1 MLCPNYNVSAA
12 QSVPFG
18 KRTAKSTNERT
29 IFMKKSLSVLLTLAF
44 ILCAFSVSCARKPQH
59 DSDVSFNVA
68 VLKGPTGM
76 GAAKLIGDEYENYN
90 VTVESSPDA
99 VTGKF
104 ISGEYDVA
112 AVPVNLASVLYNKLE
127 GDVVMLGV
135 TTLGVL
141 YVVENGNEV
150 NSIADLAGK
159 PVDATGQG
167 STPEYIINYLLEKND
182 ISDKVEINYHA
193 EHSELTSLL
202 GSGSVRIGILPEP
215 NVTAVLNSNPD
226 LRIALNLTEEWNK
239 VCSTECVQGVLIAR
253 KGFAAENKT
262 AVEQFI
268 KDYAESSDF
277 VVNNIDDASKLIVEA
292 GILPSEDIA
301 KKAIPNCN
309 IVFYSGE
316 RMKKAAEGMYSVLFA
331 SNPKSIGGKLPEAD
345 FYFGA

>member
-1 MLCPNYNVSAA
+1 
-12 QSVPFG
+12 
-18 KRTAKSTNERT
+18 
-29 IFMKKSLSVLLTLAF
+29 MKKFLSFLLTLVL
-44 ILCAFSVSCARKPQH
+44 IISVFSVSCAKK
-59 DSDVSFNVA
+59 SNVSIDIA

-76 GAAKLIGDEYENYN
+76 GAAKLIGSKYENYN
-90 VTVESSPDA
+90 VTVEASPDA

-112 AVPVNLASVLYNKLE
+112 AVPVNLASVLYNKLD

-141 YVVENGNEV
+141 YVVENGDEV

-167 STPEYIINYLLEKND
+167 STPEYIINYLLEKNN
-182 ISDKVEINYHA
+182 ITEKVEINYHA

-202 GSGSVRIGILPEP
+202 ASGNVRIGILPEP
-215 NVTAVLNSNPD
+215 NVTAVLSSNSD
-226 LRIALNLTEEWNK
+226 LRIALDLTDEWNK
-239 VCSTECVQGVLIAR
+239 VCSTECVQGVIIAR
-253 KGFAAENKT
+253 KSFAVENK
-262 AVEQFI
+262 AAIEQFI

-277 VVNNIDDASKLIVEA
+277 VVNNIDDAAKLIVEA
-292 GILPSEDIA
+292 GILPSEGVA

-309 IVFYSGE
+309 IVFYSGKK
-316 RMKKAAEGMYSVLFA
+316 MKAAAEGMYSVLFA
-331 SNPKSIGGKLPEAD
+331 ANPKSIGGKLPEAD

>member
-1 MLCPNYNVSAA
+1 
-12 QSVPFG
+12 
-18 KRTAKSTNERT
+18 
-29 IFMKKSLSVLLTLAF
+29 MKKFLSFLLTLVL
-44 ILCAFSVSCARKPQH
+44 IISVFSVSCAKK
-59 DSDVSFNVA
+59 SNVSIDIA

-76 GAAKLIGDEYENYN
+76 GAANLIGSKYENYN
-90 VTVESSPDA
+90 VTVEASPDA

-112 AVPVNLASVLYNKLE
+112 AVPVNLASVLYNKLD

-141 YVVENGNEV
+141 YVVENGDEV

-167 STPEYIINYLLEKND
+167 STPEYIINYLLEKNN
-182 ISDKVEINYHA
+182 ITEKVEINYHA

-202 GSGSVRIGILPEP
+202 ASGNVRIGILPEP
-215 NVTAVLNSNPD
+215 NVTAVLSSNSD
-226 LRIALNLTEEWNK
+226 LRIALNLTDEWNK
-239 VCSTECVQGVLIAR
+239 VCSTECVQGVIIAR
-253 KGFAAENKT
+253 KSFAVENK
-262 AVEQFI
+262 AAIEQFI

-277 VVNNIDDASKLIVEA
+277 VVNNIDDAAKLIVEA
-292 GILPSEDIA
+292 GILPSEGVA

-316 RMKKAAEGMYSVLFA
+316 KMKAAAEGMYSVLFA
-331 SNPKSIGGKLPEAD
+331 ANPKSIGGKLPEAD